1 MLIKDVALL
10 HGLTRRMQRF
20 IVSGILVTGLHVLI
34 AASLIRILLWA
45 PPLANGMAF
54 VGATIFSY
62 VINTRWSFSSP
73 LHGRNLFRFIV
84 VSIIGLLLAITISG
98 LAEFYGMHYW
108 FGIAGVICTVTPLS
122 FLLHSFWTYK

>member
-1 MLIKDVALL
+1 MLP

-20 IVSGILVTGLHVLI
+20 AVSGILVTGLHVLV
-34 AASLIRILLWA
+34 AASLIRLLLVA
-45 PPLANGMAF
+45 SPLANGIAF

-73 LHGRNLFRFIV
+73 LHGKNLLRFIL
-84 VSIIGLLLAITISG
+84 VSIMGLLLAVAISG

-108 FGIAGVICTVTPLS
+108 FGIAGVISVVTPFS